1 MDTSR
6 PLRPARAAICL
17 AVALAAGGVVA
28 LEIAR
33 PSLPVPFELDTA
45 TRLAAGTTPWTTRLP
60 MAIAAVLGLCALYI
74 FIARTIERRAA
85 GYAVAVLATMPAW
98 FVHGRT
104 MTGAILP
111 MATAAIVLAG
121 ASTAILDPDATPR
134 IRAVGLGA
142 ALVAILAW
150 CASVR
155 LGIPSRGLL
164 VVAGAPLVASGAAGL
179 WAARRAG
186 AAARSAASWMP
197 MLCLAAGLAIAIS
210 AGVAAWFSKESV
222 LATWLLGA
230 RAPSTTIATTATA
243 TGLQAVVTAVAYGL
257 VPWAP
262 FVPFAVA
269 RRPASPAHLAIVI
282 AAMLS
287 LFAHALTSAR
297 TGPAPI
303 VGVASVAAAVAVML
317 RGLEATRRVSVAFV
331 AAIVAL
337 AFLVAHDIT
346 LAPDRALVLFGAT
359 DVAIPAAQATS
370 SALAIRSAVWICMV
384 LSGIAL
390 LSPQP
395 WLPAGRGLATIAAGV
410 LAGLV
415 LRAHAYP
422 DVLARLSPGAA
433 FDAWAKAHRAGEPLG
448 LVGVDRRTVAFAPGT
463 AVVPL
468 RDARS
473 AGQWLALAHDEQPS
487 GRKFLAVAATE
498 LPRVNA
504 EWRATRGG
512 NVPVLA
518 GREGSTLLATSALAG
533 AERSDNPLESFLP
546 AAPSPPRVPVAAT
559 LEDRLAIAG
568 WEIADA
574 RGAVVETFPRRKKAH
589 VRIAL
594 RVLDGAKSGVAGHCT
609 FIHIDHQPTRFSA
622 EHKEHPYPMALWRPG
637 DAVVDDFEVDLP
649 AAFRVGGY
657 SLSFGVGVLPCD
669 DDRRMHVTSGP
680 NDGRDRIPLGTLE
693 VR

>member
-1 MDTSR
+1 MDATSR
-6 PLRPARAAICL
+6 PLRPARAAIGL
-17 AVALAAGGVVA
+17 AVVAAVGGVVA

-33 PSLPVPFELDTA
+33 PSLPIPFELDTA
-45 TRLAAGTTPWTTRLP
+45 ARLAAGTTPWTARLP
-60 MAIAAVLGLCALYI
+60 MAVAAVLGLCALYT
-74 FIARTIERRAA
+74 FVARTIERRAA

-104 MTGAILP
+104 MTGAIVP
-111 MATAAIVLAG
+111 MAVAAIVLAG
-121 ASTAILDPDATPR
+121 ASTATVDPDATPR
-134 IRAVGLGA
+134 ARAVGIVGA
-142 ALVAILAW
+142 LLAISAW

-155 LGIPSRGLL
+155 FGIPSRGLL
-164 VVAGAPLVASGAAGL
+164 VVAGAPLVASGIAGL
-179 WAARRAG
+179 WAARR
-186 AAARSAASWMP
+186 SAASTRSPAAQWISAA
-197 MLCLAAGLAIAIS
+197 CLASGLAIAIP
-210 AGVAAWFSKESV
+210 AGVAASFMKESV
-222 LATWLLGA
+222 FATWLLGA
-230 RAPSTTIATTATA
+230 RAPVAASAASTTP
-243 TGLQAVVTAVAYGL
+243 GLQAVVAAVAYGL

-262 FVPFAVA
+262 FVPFALA

-287 LFAHALTSAR
+287 LFAHAATSSR
-297 TGPAPI
+297 TGSAPI
-303 VGVASVAAAVAVML
+303 VGVAAVAAAVALML

-331 AAIVAL
+331 ATVVAL

-359 DVAIPAAQATS
+359 DVAIPAAQAAS
-370 SALAIRSAVWICMV
+370 SALAIRSAMWICMV
-384 LSGIAL
+384 LSAVAL
-390 LSPQP
+390 LSPQA

-433 FDAWAKAHRAGEPLG
+433 FDAWARAHRAGEPLG

-463 AVVPL
+463 AVVPH

-473 AGQWLALAHDEQPS
+473 AGQWLAREEPH

-504 EWRATRGG
+504 EWRAARGG

-518 GREGSTLLATSALAG
+518 GREGSTLLATSALTG
-533 AERSDNPLESFLP
+533 SEHSDNPLDSFLP
-546 AAPSPPRVPVAAT
+546 SAPPPPRHPLAAT

-568 WEIADA
+568 WDIADA
-574 RGAVVETFPRRKKAH
+574 RGALVDTFPRRKKAH
-589 VRIAL
+589 LRIAL
-594 RVLDGAKSGVAGHCT
+594 RVLDGAKAGVAGHCT

-637 DAVVDDFEVDLP
+637 DIVVDDFEVDLP
-649 AAFRVGGY
+649 AAFRAGGY
-657 SLSFGVGVLPCD
+657 ALSFGVGVLPCD
-669 DDRRMHVTSGP
+669 DDRRMHVTNGP